1 MLFVWEFWSVTR
13 QRPLSFM
20 PFQMVSRMGHH
31 MKYVLVVLLVLALSA
46 LILDWWSGVPDDAVA
61 MYVGRDSCVSCH
73 QTQAAHYSGSH
84 HDLAMD
90 QARPDTVL
98 GDFDDAE
105 LTHLGVTSRMF
116 RRGDQF
122 YVQTEGPDGKQ
133 ADFEVRYV
141 LGADPLQQYMVE
153 FDRSEEMSK
162 DEIAR
167 LQVLRLCWDT
177 TARRWFYLPPPD
189 VEDEKLSPDD
199 ALHWTGITMRW
210 NTSCA
215 DCHSTNLKKNFDVGT
230 ATYQT
235 TYSEIDVSC
244 EACHGPGSLH
254 VQLANANS
262 LFWDRKRGYALAPL
276 KSTRSDIEIDT
287 CARCHTRRQ
296 RVVHAGFRAGDN
308 FYDFFNNA
316 TLDPLLYHADGQIR
330 DEVYVHGSFL
340 QSKMFQKGIRCT
352 DCHDPHSLKPK
363 FEDNRLCTSCH
374 QHPASKYDGPRHH
387 QHREGSSGS
396 RCVECHMPE
405 TTYMKVDP
413 RRDHSLRVPRP
424 DLSARLGTPNAC
436 SRCHLSDPRP
446 GKPVRKQLVDYG
458 AWVRAAQ
465 EGDQEVKDYLRR
477 LDKWSAEYFQKWYGT
492 KDDLDFHYATTISR
506 ARAGDRRVEPELI
519 RLATDRKRPGIVR
532 ATALTELGQFESAG
546 AVRAFRAGL
555 RDRDVQVRS
564 VAAGLAPRFSGER
577 RAADLGKLLQD
588 PRRLVRT
595 EAARVLSDVPPHRL
609 TTKLKPLLAAALS
622 EYQDGLLV
630 ENDRV
635 GAHLMLGVLHE
646 NQRQSAVARGDYER
660 ALRLDPTVTGPRA
673 HLADLLERD
682 VQSLGQTGSN
692 ATGRTSVGENTR
704 TKQLQRRV
712 EELRRE
718 ELVLYARDARL
729 LPGSAALQY
738 RWGSSL
744 YLNGQIKEAT
754 TVLER
759 AVELAPRNPQYV
771 LFLTLIY
778 QKQQRFSEAVSAV
791 NKLVAL
797 RPGNASFLQLQRE
810 LRQQITTPKR
820 TP

>member
-1 MLFVWEFWSVTR
+1 MPR
-13 QRPLSFM
+13 QRLLNCIARLIRFPAGRYPKWIAAGLLCITCAA
-20 PFQMVSRMGHH
+20 
-31 MKYVLVVLLVLALSA
+31 LV
-46 LILDWWSGVPDDAVA
+46 LDWWSGIPQDAVA
-61 MYVGRDSCVSCH
+61 VYVGRASCISCH
-73 QTQAAHYSGSH
+73 QSQATHFAGSH

-90 QARPDTVL
+90 HARPGTVL
-98 GDFDDAE
+98 GDFENAE

-122 YVQTEGPDGKQ
+122 YVNTEGPDGKK
-133 ADFEVRYV
+133 ADFEVKYV
-141 LGADPLQQYMVE
+141 LGVEPLQQYMVE
-153 FDRSEEMSK
+153 FDRSEKVAK
-162 DEIAR
+162 DAIAR

-177 TARRWFYLPPPD
+177 TERRWFYLPPPD
-189 VEDEKLSPDD
+189 VQDEKLSPDD

-215 DCHSTNLKKNFDVGT
+215 DCHSTNLQKNYDVTT

-254 VQLANANS
+254 VQLANAS
-262 LFWDRKRGYALAPL
+262 SFFWDRTRGYALAPL
-276 KSTRSDIEIDT
+276 KSARSEIEIDT

-296 RVVHAGFRAGDN
+296 RVVHAGFRAGAE

-363 FEDNRLCTSCH
+363 YNDNRLCTSCH

-387 QHREGSSGS
+387 QHRGDSPGA

-436 SRCHLSDPRP
+436 SRCHLKDARP

-465 EGDQEVKDYLRR
+465 DGDQEVKDYLRR
-477 LDKWSAEYFQKWYGT
+477 LDQWAAEYFQKWYGV
-492 KDDLDFHYATTISR
+492 KDDLDVHYATTITR
-506 ARAGDRRVEPELI
+506 ARAGDLRVELELV
-519 RLATDRKRPGIVR
+519 RLATDRKQPGIVR
-532 ATALTELGQFESAG
+532 ATALTELGQFESAD
-546 AVRAFRAGL
+546 AVQAFRLGL
-555 RDRDVQVRS
+555 RDPDPQVRS
-564 VAAGLAPRFSGER
+564 VAAGLAPRFSGQR
-577 RAADLGKLLQD
+577 RVTDLASVLDD

-595 EAARVLSDVPPHRL
+595 EAARALSDVPPHRL
-609 TTKLKPLLAAALS
+609 SARLKPLFETALR
-622 EYQDGLLV
+622 EYQDGLKL
-630 ENDRV
+630 ESDRV
-635 GAHLMLGVLHE
+635 GAHLMLGILHE
-646 NQRQSAVARGDYER
+646 NQRQWEDARRDYER

-673 HLADLLERD
+673 HLADLLERN
-682 VQSLGQTGSN
+682 VQSIERADSSSAAGVVT
-692 ATGRTSVGENTR
+692 GENIR
-704 TKQLQRRV
+704 AKQILRRV
-712 EELRRE
+712 AQLRRE
-718 ELVLYARDARL
+718 ELELYARDASL
-729 LPGSAALQY
+729 LPNNAALQY

-744 YLNGQIKEAT
+744 YLNGQVEEAT

-759 AVELAPRNPQYV
+759 TVELAPRNPQYV

-778 QKQQRFSEAVSAV
+778 QKQQRFQEAVASV
-791 NKLVAL
+791 NKLVTL
-797 RPGNASFLQLQRE
+797 RPGNASYRQLQRE
-810 LRQQITTPKR
+810 LRQQANPSQR
-820 TP
+820 NP

>member
-1 MLFVWEFWSVTR
+1 VPR
-13 QRPLSFM
+13 QRPFNGM
-20 PFQMVSRMGHH
+20 PLLMVFPEGRY
-31 MKYVLVVLLVLALSA
+31 MKWGLVGLLVITAVPLV
-46 LILDWWSGVPDDAVA
+46 LDWWSGIPEDAVA
-61 MYVGRDSCVSCH
+61 TYVGRASCISCH
-73 QTQAAHYSGSH
+73 QAQAAHFADSH

-90 QARPDTVL
+90 HARPDTVL
-98 GDFDDAE
+98 GDFDNAA

-122 YVQTEGPDGKQ
+122 YVNTEGPDGEK
-133 ADFEVRYV
+133 ADFEVKYV
-141 LGADPLQQYMVE
+141 LGVEPLQQYMVE
-153 FDRSEEMSK
+153 FDRSEEMAK
-162 DEIAR
+162 DTIAR

-177 TARRWFYLPPPD
+177 SERRWFYLPPPD
-189 VEDEKLSPDD
+189 VQDEKLSPDD
-199 ALHWTGITMRW
+199 PLHWTGITMRW

-215 DCHSTNLKKNFDVGT
+215 DCHSTNLQKNYDVTT

-244 EACHGPGSLH
+244 EACHGPGSFH
-254 VQLANANS
+254 VQLANATS

-276 KSTRSDIEIDT
+276 KSTRSEIEIDT

-296 RVVHAGFRAGDN
+296 RVVHAGFHAGAD

-363 FEDNRLCTSCH
+363 YEDNRLCTSCH

-387 QHREGSSGS
+387 QHREGSSGA

-424 DLSARLGTPNAC
+424 DLSVRLGTPNAC
-436 SRCHLSDPRP
+436 SRCHLKDSRP

-465 EGDQEVKDYLRR
+465 DGDQEVRDYLRR
-477 LDKWSAEYFQKWYGT
+477 LDDWSADYFQKWYGVQ
-492 KDDLDFHYATTISR
+492 DDLDVHYATTITR
-506 ARAGDRRVEPELI
+506 ARAGDRGVEAELV
-519 RLATDRKRPGIVR
+519 RLVTDRKRPGIVR
-532 ATALTELGQFESAG
+532 ATALTELGQFETEG
-546 AVRAFRAGL
+546 AVHAFREGL
-555 RDRDVQVRS
+555 RDRDPQVRS
-564 VAAGLAPRFSGER
+564 VAVGLAPRFSGDR
-577 RAADLGKLLQD
+577 RVTDLGGLLD
-588 PRRLVRT
+588 DSRRLVRS
-595 EAARVLSDVPPHRL
+595 EAARVLSDIPEHRL
-609 TTKLKPLLAAALS
+609 NTRLRPLFATALQ
-622 EYQDGLLV
+622 EYEDGLRL

-646 NQRQSAVARGDYER
+646 NQRQWEDARRDYER

-673 HLADLLERD
+673 HLADLLERNVRSAD
-682 VQSLGQTGSN
+682 QADSS
-692 ATGRTSVGENTR
+692 ATGGVVAGGDVRTR
-704 TKQLQRRV
+704 QILRRV
-712 EELRRE
+712 SQLRRE
-718 ELVLYARDARL
+718 ELGLYARDASL
-729 LPGSAALQY
+729 LPNNAGLQY

-744 YLNGQIKEAT
+744 YLNGQVKEAT

-778 QKQQRFSEAVSAV
+778 QKQQRFQEAVVSV
-791 NKLVAL
+791 DKLVRL
-797 RPGNASFLQLQRE
+797 RPGNPSYLQLQRE
-810 LRQQITTPKR
+810 LRQQANPTDRNP
-820 TP
+820 